1 MIALR
6 RERQSL
12 PEPTSLSGALK
23 ACAEARA
30 AFDALNSGD
39 AAPSSVA
46 QAKAA
51 LAGAERALSA
61 KQVEDTALRRVGRS
75 VPDAEIATL
84 QRERDEA
91 KAALDEAQRFAEGRE
106 LAREALRTEL
116 NAAHERLSA
125 AVAEATATLRREAE
139 VNFRAAIEQLRDS
152 IHVIDQL
159 ENTFRSDKVKL
170 PEVGQPHF
178 WHSMKPS
185 PEILAQLEPYLPAL
199 RERNISL
206 ARLLR

>member
-1 MIALR
+1 MIAAKLNR
-6 RERQSL
+6 V
-12 PEPTSLSGALK
+12 LSPAAVSVDKALK
-23 ACAEARA
+23 TCADARA
-30 AFDALNSGD
+30 ALEALNSYDGG
-39 AAPSSVA
+39 PSVI
-46 QAKAA
+46 QAKSA
-51 LAGAERALSA
+51 LATAERALNG
-61 KQVEDTALRRVGRS
+61 KQAEDVALRRIGRS
-75 VPDAEIATL
+75 IPEAEIARL

-91 KAALDEAQRFAEGRE
+91 KNAFDEAQRFADGRD

-116 NAAHERLSA
+116 SAAHERLSS